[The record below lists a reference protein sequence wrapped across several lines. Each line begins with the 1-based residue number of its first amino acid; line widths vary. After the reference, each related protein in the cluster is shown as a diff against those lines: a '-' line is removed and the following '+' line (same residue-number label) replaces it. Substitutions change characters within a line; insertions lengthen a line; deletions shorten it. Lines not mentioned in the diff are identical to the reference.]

1 MSEHKSSP
9 AFDQVQEHVQG
20 LKIHAMISS
29 ELDADHNA
37 ALTIPLAQATD
48 EQLLAEIARRKLDIH
63 ANITQDM
70 VKLTYDFDAKPLGH
84 GASGEVYRVTE
95 KKTGD
100 VYACKIIRKDGNM
113 NDASSMA
120 TEIEI
125 MKRVRH
131 RHVVS
136 LVELYESPSCLWLIL
151 ELIDGGDL
159 RSLLAH
165 HSHYSEAMASRHM
178 KQMLEGIHYLHSR
191 GVVHR
196 DIKLDNIL
204 LHGDANGGEV
214 KIADFGL
221 SALIQVGT
229 KGYDPNESGKRKRYN
244 KLNDRWGTPMFYAP
258 ELIDGEYGPQVDI
271 WSCGCVLYEML
282 TGETAFDTDDDSE
295 DWQTPLFRKI
305 KHADYDRS
313 RLRNI
318 SAAGQELLGLML
330 TVDPVGRI
338 SATEALRHPW
348 ITGTVDDSHLEE
360 AHTKMREKVD
370 DKRRRGS
377 VHKGNGVLGFLFRR
391 SSLLK

>member
-1 MSEHKSSP
+1 M
-9 AFDQVQEHVQG
+9 F
-20 LKIHAMISS
+20 M
-29 ELDADHNA
+29 
-37 ALTIPLAQATD
+37 LA
-48 EQLLAEIARRKLDIH
+48 
-63 ANITQDM
+63 
-70 VKLTYDFDAKPLGH
+70 
-84 GASGEVYRVTE
+84 VYRVTQ
-95 KKTGD
+95 KSTGE

-113 NDASSMA
+113 NDAASMS

-136 LVELYESPSCLWLIL
+136 LIELFESPSCLWLIL
-151 ELIDGGDL
+151 ELVDGGDL
-159 RSLLAH
+159 RSLLAN

-178 KQMLEGIHYLHSR
+178 KQILEGVHYLHSR

-204 LHGDANGGEV
+204 LYGGKHGDSGHGEV

-229 KGYDPNESGKRKRYN
+229 KGYDPQESGKRKRYN
-244 KLNDRWGTPMFYAP
+244 KLHDRWGTPMFYAP

-282 TGETAFDTDDDSE
+282 TGETAFDTEDDVE

-313 RLRNI
+313 KLRTISRGPGSVVTGNI
-318 SAAGQELLGLML
+318 LHSSAINQISEINMVLS
-330 TVDPVGRI
+330 VD
-338 SATEALRHPW
+338 
-348 ITGTVDDSHLEE
+348 VDDGPYG
-360 AHTKMREKVD
+360 AY
-370 DKRRRGS
+370 
-377 VHKGNGVLGFLFRR
+377 
-391 SSLLK
+391 

>member
-1 MSEHKSSP
+1 MSNLQ
-9 AFDQVQEHVQG
+9 FDQVSEHVKG
-20 LKIHAMISS
+20 LKIHAMVRK
-29 ELDADHNA
+29 ELDCDHEH
-37 ALTIPLAQATD
+37 ALGIPLCQATD
-48 EQLLAEIARRKLDIH
+48 EQLLGEIARRKIDIH

-70 VKLTYDFDAKPLGH
+70 VKHVYDFDHKPLGH
-84 GASGEVYRVTE
+84 GASGEVYRVTH
-95 KKTGD
+95 KQTGE

-113 NDASSMA
+113 NDTTSMG

-136 LVELYESPSCLWLIL
+136 LFELFESPNCLWLIL

-165 HSHYSEAMASRHM
+165 HNHYSEAMASKHM
-178 KQMLEGIHYLHSR
+178 KQLLEGIHYLHSR

-204 LHGDANGGEV
+204 LHGQGNHGQGEV

-229 KGYDPNESGKRKRYN
+229 RGYDPQESGKRKRYN
-244 KLNDRWGTPMFYAP
+244 KLTDRWGTPMFYAP

-282 TGETAFDTDDDSE
+282 TGETAFDTDDDVE

-305 KHADYDRS
+305 RHAEYDKT
-313 RLRNI
+313 RLRGI
-318 SAAGQELLGLML
+318 SAEAQDLLKQML
-330 TVDPVGRI
+330 TVDPVQRL
-338 SATEALRHPW
+338 SATDALKHPW
-348 ITGTVDDSHLEE
+348 LANGIAEDTHLEDAHARIRETVE
-360 AHTKMREKVD
+360 A
-370 DKRRRGS
+370 KRRRGS

-391 SSLLK
+391 SSLVK

>member
-1 MSEHKSSP
+1 M
-9 AFDQVQEHVQG
+9 F
-20 LKIHAMISS
+20 M
-29 ELDADHNA
+29 
-37 ALTIPLAQATD
+37 LA
-48 EQLLAEIARRKLDIH
+48 
-63 ANITQDM
+63 
-70 VKLTYDFDAKPLGH
+70 
-84 GASGEVYRVTE
+84 VYRVTQ
-95 KKTGD
+95 KSTGE

-113 NDASSMA
+113 NDAASMS

-136 LVELYESPSCLWLIL
+136 LIELFESPSCLWLIL
-151 ELIDGGDL
+151 ELGDGGDL
-159 RSLLAH
+159 RSLLAN

-178 KQMLEGIHYLHSR
+178 KQILEGVHYLHSR

-204 LHGDANGGEV
+204 LYGGKHGDSGHGEV

-229 KGYDPNESGKRKRYN
+229 KGYDPQESGKRKRYN
-244 KLNDRWGTPMFYAP
+244 KLHDRWGTPMFYAP

-282 TGETAFDTDDDSE
+282 TGETAFDTEDDVE

-313 RLRNI
+313 KLRTISREGQDLLSQVTSCIHRRLI
-318 SAAGQELLGLML
+318 KLVKSIWCY
-330 TVDPVGRI
+330 P
-338 SATEALRHPW
+338 
-348 ITGTVDDSHLEE
+348 
-360 AHTKMREKVD
+360 
-370 DKRRRGS
+370 
-377 VHKGNGVLGFLFRR
+377 
-391 SSLLK
+391 